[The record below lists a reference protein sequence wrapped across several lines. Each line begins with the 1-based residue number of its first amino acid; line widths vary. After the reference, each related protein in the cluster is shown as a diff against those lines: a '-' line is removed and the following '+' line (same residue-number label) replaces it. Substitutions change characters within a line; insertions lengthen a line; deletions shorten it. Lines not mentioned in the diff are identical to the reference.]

1 MEKVLKEGTS
11 EGFDRYGIYGEA
23 EMVYEA
29 RVKLLEDEAGNL
41 SVRTR
46 MPDGREI
53 LDYLGRDAPEA
64 EAIFNGLIGSQ
75 VPRSFKAA
83 KG

>member
-1 MEKVLKEGTS
+1 MKKVLKEGTS
-11 EGFDRYGIYGEA
+11 EGFDRYGIYGKA

-29 RVKLLEDEAGNL
+29 KVKLTEDETGNL
-41 SVRTR
+41 SVRTW

-53 LDYLGRDAPEA
+53 VEYLGTDAPEA
-64 EAIFNGLIGSQ
+64 EAIFYGLIGSQ
-75 VPRSFKAA
+75 VPRSFRAA

>member
-23 EMVYEA
+23 GRVYEA
-29 RVKLLEDEAGNL
+29 KVKLLEEEAGNL
-41 SVRTR
+41 SVRTW

-53 LDYLGRDAPEA
+53 VEYLGTDAPEA
-64 EAIFNGLIGSQ
+64 EALFYGLIGSQ
-75 VPRSFKAA
+75 VPRSFRVA

>member
-23 EMVYEA
+23 ETVYEA
-29 RVKLLEDEAGNL
+29 KVKLLEEETGNL
-41 SVRTR
+41 SVRTC

-53 LDYLGRDAPEA
+53 VEYMGTDAPEA
-64 EAIFNGLIGSQ
+64 EAIFYGLIASR
-75 VPRSFKAA
+75 VPRSFRVAE
-83 KG
+83 G